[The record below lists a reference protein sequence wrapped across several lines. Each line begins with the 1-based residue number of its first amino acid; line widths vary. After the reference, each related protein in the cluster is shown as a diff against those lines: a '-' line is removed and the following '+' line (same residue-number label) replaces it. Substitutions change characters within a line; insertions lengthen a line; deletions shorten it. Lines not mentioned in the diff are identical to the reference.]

1 MIRAPRSPPVRG
13 SSFRPGEHTEGDHR
27 APVGLAGAPPSIPS
41 RMHVGSMPLAEVD
54 IEMET
59 YFDRNRDSKWNTNTM
74 LYVDVMAVT
83 TVSHWHTLP
92 VHGAW
97 LSECSP
103 TSPVME
109 AYRSSKNRCKRWLQ
123 LEESAESRG
132 TRYPDSNH
140 LALRSV
146 ARRAHDSRHS

>member
-1 MIRAPRSPPVRG
+1 MPPPVRG
-13 SSFRPGEHTEGDHR
+13 SSFRPGEHSEGDHR
-27 APVGLAGAPPSIPS
+27 APVGLAGAPPAIPS
-41 RMHVGSMPLAEVD
+41 RMLVRSMLLAEVD

-59 YFDRNRDSKWNTNTM
+59 YFHRNRDSKWNTNTM
-74 LYVDVMAVT
+74 LYVDAMADA

-92 VHGAW
+92 VHGGMAIGM
-97 LSECSP
+97 LADN
-103 TSPVME
+103 PVME

-140 LALRSV
+140 LALRTV
-146 ARRAHDSRHS
+146 ARRTHDSRHS